1 MKITKS
7 QLKQIIK
14 EELGSVLN
22 EIVDKPSIS
31 VQKSEIK
38 PCDIEELSTVC
49 ERGTYSGVPARK
61 YHREHKVKVILLKNN
76 RLLKD
81 PMSDKETQVM
91 LQDGTSVS
99 IVPKNDILWWFRD
112 KGLAV
117 VATKK

>member
-7 QLKQIIK
+7 QLKQLV
-14 EELGSVLN
+14 EEELN
-22 EIVDKPSIS
+22 EILDKPSIS
-31 VQKSEIK
+31 VQKPEIK

-81 PMSDKETQVM
+81 PMSDKEAQVM